1 MSKHPQVLAW
11 AREYKELCGIEPPTD
26 PPGGSRM
33 PVAEALAS
41 TIRPTLPRIP
51 STPTTTTSVDR
62 VEDRS
67 DSSSTGSSGT
77 YFSSL
82 RSSYNKLRIST
93 AESVASGTA
102 APSLPSLKSSG
113 LLESW
118 APQPQPPSQ
127 QLLEAGLS
135 ARPTSPTPPW
145 MALRVKTVPKESAA
159 GPSTSE
165 ATASPSALS
174 RSSKSTMPVGLDWL
188 ANES

>member
-1 MSKHPQVLAW
+1 MGKHPQVLTW
-11 AREYKELCGIEPPTD
+11 AGEYKELCGMDPPTN
-26 PPGGSRM
+26 PPGRSRM

-41 TIRPTLPRIP
+41 TMRPTLPPIP
-51 STPTTTTSVDR
+51 PKSATTTSVDR

-93 AESVASGTA
+93 AEPVAPGLA

-118 APQPQPPSQ
+118 ASQPQPPSQ
-127 QLLEAGLS
+127 QLPDAGTS
-135 ARPTSPTPPW
+135 DRPTSPTPPW
-145 MALRVKTVPKESAA
+145 MALRATGPKESAA
-159 GPSTSE
+159 GPSE

-188 ANES
+188 ANEL